1 MNPQEVNDYF
11 LAGMIRALEIVQ
23 EVRVEGDDLNTIQ
36 WKKVIEMRRRDMYDV
51 GRLQEFTRSN
61 SQKINKT
68 HLDRK
73 FDELGESI

>member
-23 EVRVEGDDLNTIQ
+23 EVCVEGDDLNTIQ

-68 HLDRK
+68 PLDRK